1 MNPKIEKLIKLF
13 AKLPR
18 VGNRGGQ
25 RIALA
30 LLQDKTG
37 RGVALANAINDAM
50 ENIAPCPNCGVLTE
64 RGAGVCEFCRDS
76 SRQNG
81 QLCIVRDLSDVW
93 VLEKSAVFHGR
104 YHIIG
109 GLLSGA
115 SGVLPQDLSI
125 SNLPERIKNESVA
138 EVIFALP
145 NTVEGMVR
153 ITSLKGDCFY
163 YDDEHYEMVGEM
175 SNKKYILG
183 QQLKVE
189 VVRAD
194 KVLRT
199 IDFEIVDDKLIEM
212 SGGIVQ
218 GMSGSPII
226 QGDYIVGAVTRVLID
241 DVSKGYGISIVTM
254 LEEGDKILNDN

>member
-37 RGVALANAINDAM
+37 RGMALASAIIDAT
-50 ENIAPCPNCGVLTE
+50 ENIAPCPVCGVLTD
-64 RGAGVCEFCRDS
+64 RGAGKCEYCRDA

-93 VLEKSAVFHGR
+93 VLEKSSVFQGR

-115 SGVLPQDLSI
+115 SGVLPQDLNI
-125 SNLPERIKNESVA
+125 SNLASRIENEKIT
-138 EVIFALP
+138 EIIFALP
-145 NTVEGMVR
+145 NTVEGKTTQHYIMSV
-153 ITSLKGDCFY
+153 IGTDTSVVFSELASGVPLGGDLDY
-163 YDDEHYEMVGEM
+163 LDDGT
-175 SNKKYILG
+175 LT
-183 QQLKVE
+183 L
-189 VVRAD
+189 A
-194 KVLRT
+194 
-199 IDFEIVDDKLIEM
+199 F
-212 SGGIVQ
+212 GGRK
-218 GMSGSPII
+218 S
-226 QGDYIVGAVTRVLID
+226 L
-241 DVSKGYGISIVTM
+241 
-254 LEEGDKILNDN
+254 